1 FTEDMNAASITT
13 ATFELRDGANQI
25 VPATVSY
32 HASSRKATLNPIS
45 SLANS
50 NIYTARVTGGASG
63 VKDLAGNALVNDY
76 SWSFSTP
83 YTIFQPTAEPAT
95 PVITDQPVEVGVK
108 FTTTQN
114 GQI

>member
-45 SLANS
+45 SLTNS
-50 NIYTARVTGGASG
+50 NVYTARVVGGASG
-63 VKDLAGNALVNDY
+63 VKDLQAMHLL
-76 SWSFSTP
+76 P
-83 YTIFQPTAEPAT
+83 TIVGVFQPRILFFNPLLSRLLRLSL
-95 PVITDQPVEVGVK
+95 ISRLK
-108 FTTTQN
+108 
-114 GQI
+114 